1 MPRAISES
9 LNSIAIAEKHGLSLM
24 DISNRRYLGSKQ
36 KLLLEIEAAITGE
49 LGRLPQSLSDTFAG
63 SGVVA
68 AHFADL
74 GVQVV
79 ANDLLLHNA
88 IASETFLL
96 HQRYD
101 YHELCRLLRE
111 LQSLKPNPG
120 YITEVFGEKY
130 FSAANAA
137 KLDAMREYLESQNIS
152 PALKNAALT
161 SVIYAADKVAQTVGH
176 YDAFFNREKIEKE
189 LSLRAPK
196 IVGSGAGH
204 QVTCLDANL
213 LVREIKVEVNFQD
226 PPYNSRQYSSNYH
239 VLENIVRWDKP
250 EVTGVSAKMNL
261 KSISSK
267 YSTRAA
273 SEAYEDLVSSCDS
286 DLIVL
291 TYSNTGG
298 SRVSRSNN
306 LLTDDDIHRIL
317 GDFGRVQ
324 VLEIEHKEFSVG
336 RTSNRD
342 HKERIFLANRGQ
354 SWKHG
359 ASQQQSETQSAYRRF

>member
-1 MPRAISES
+1 ME
-9 LNSIAIAEKHGLSLM
+9 
-24 DISNRRYLGSKQ
+24 ISNRRYLGSKK
-36 KLLLEIEAAITGE
+36 KLLSEIEASIAGE
-49 LGRLPQSLSDTFAG
+49 LGRLPKSLADTFAG

-68 AHFADL
+68 AHFADR

-96 HQRYD
+96 HQQYNFD
-101 YHELCRLLRE
+101 ELCLLLVE
-111 LQSLKPNPG
+111 LQNLKPNPG
-120 YITEVFGEKY
+120 YITDVFGEKY

-137 KLDAMREYLESQNIS
+137 KLDAMREYLDSEKIS

-161 SVIYAADKVAQTVGH
+161 SLMYAADKVAQTVGH
-176 YDAFFNREKIEKE
+176 YDAYFNREKIDKE
-189 LSLRAPK
+189 LILRAPK
-196 IVGSGAGH
+196 IVGSGTGH
-204 QVTCLDANL
+204 RVTCLDANQ

-239 VLENIVRWDKP
+239 VLENIARWEKP
-250 EVTGVSAKMNL
+250 EVSGVSAKMDL
-261 KSISSK
+261 KSVSSK

-273 SEAYEDLVSSCDS
+273 SEAYEDLVTNCDS
-286 DLIVL
+286 NLIVL

-306 LLTDDDIHRIL
+306 LLTDDDIFRIL
-317 GDFGRVQ
+317 GDFGNVQ
-324 VLEIEHKEFSVG
+324 MLEIEHKEFSVG

-354 SWKHG
+354 
-359 ASQQQSETQSAYRRF
+359 